1 MGTNAIKTSIATVW
15 LVAAVVVGFALDVTS
30 GSSLL
35 VMAALA
41 VLPPLVMWHF
51 WNAPDKTMSESIQDS
66 RR

>member
-1 MGTNAIKTSIATVW
+1 MGIKTIKTTVASVW
-15 LVAAVVVGFALDVTS
+15 VVAALVVGFALDVTS
-30 GSSLL
+30 GSSRL

-41 VLPPLVMWHF
+41 LLPPLVMWHF